1 MKPNHPGNIKNL
13 NPKTTRSQ
21 GLVEKQS
28 VHPDNG
34 VLVSREEKRA
44 AETPRTGKARGG
56 GGRHSAGEM
65 TAGKSTLAQALDF
78 AKLCKHQS
86 NGKVNAV
93 LVIVRSLEE
102 GEGIDRWK
110 PDISGGQNYR
120 CVHDRTRHISPS
132 SSSRQHLWEP
142 K

>member
-1 MKPNHPGNIKNL
+1 
-13 NPKTTRSQ
+13 
-21 GLVEKQS
+21 
-28 VHPDNG
+28 
-34 VLVSREEKRA
+34 
-44 AETPRTGKARGG
+44 
-56 GGRHSAGEM
+56 M

-86 NGKVNAV
+86 NGKVETV

-102 GEGIDRWK
+102 GKGIDRWK
-110 PDISGGQNYR
+110 PDVSGGQNYR